1 MQTSLVSLYA
11 AIPYQHCS
19 SNPICSYEGYYGSV
33 FYAAIAS
40 LGLWIVPEDVT
51 NRGRADFTVFAR
63 ERIFIFEFK
72 VTENEDPLKQIKKRR
87 YFEKYLAENQEIVLL
102 GIVFD
107 AQERNIS
114 QMEWEVL
121 G

>member
-11 AIPYQHCS
+11 SIPYQYCS
-19 SNPICSYEGYYGSV
+19 SNPICRYEGYYASV

-87 YFEKYLAENQEIVLL
+87 YFEKYLTEKREIVL
-102 GIVFD
+102 VWYCF
-107 AQERNIS
+107 
-114 QMEWEVL
+114 
-121 G
+121 